1 MTILQT
7 ILLLTLSYANA
18 FNFSGSKEDFTKQT
32 FIGKTMKDVNAK
44 YKSPYKTEC
53 DDKTKK
59 LCVSKYSE
67 NCTCYEVPIYRERDR
82 SQTVYIDFH
91 KDTVVNQVESWGNL
105 PSYAEFY
112 MKPLKEFS
120 GDTIPNEIYDD
131 GSGNGWQTFRLK
143 WVFDKVFVAAV
154 AWCPLEKFGGK
165 LQLKKKIRD
174 CYLKTSSVST
184 IDSFPKLNGTKVNA
198 EY

>member
-1 MTILQT
+1 MKTVIILVYLYT
-7 ILLLTLSYANA
+7 SNANA
-18 FNFSGSKEDFTKQT
+18 FGFGKDDFSKNT
-32 FIGKTMKDVNAK
+32 FINKSMKDVNSK
-44 YKSPYKTEC
+44 YKSPYKTQC
-53 DDKTKK
+53 DEKTNK
-59 LCVSKYSE
+59 LCMEKFSK
-67 NCTCYEVPIYRERDR
+67 NCSCYEVPVYRERDR
-82 SQTVYIDFH
+82 SQTVYLDFH
-91 KDTVVNQVESWGNL
+91 KDTVVNHVESWGNL

-120 GDTIPNEIYDD
+120 GDTAPNEIYDD

-143 WVFDKVFVAAV
+143 WIFDKVYVAAV

-184 IDSFPKLNGTKVNA
+184 IDNFPKLNGTKVNA